1 MRSGNLLLVVVCGAA
16 VGVAAAMAWRWRDL
30 PVLVTRVPEVGA
42 AGASS
47 LDAIRT
53 LACMLSAG
61 FVSGLLVVG
70 LGGRLV
76 MRILAATSGD
86 GVQGLVTEAGETVG
100 AITLSGS
107 ISFLIFVGI
116 LVPLAA
122 ALLFVPLRWVLP
134 NRAWIAG
141 LAFGVILLG
150 FFGVT
155 DPLEPDSVD
164 FIILGPPWLAVTL
177 VSATALLF
185 GMTLA
190 ALAARL
196 NATLPS
202 PPAPW
207 SALSWRHRAAYSS
220 LICLLNPVL
229 VLPAAL
235 YVAGRAVSHGRL
247 GALLE
252 NGPLRQAGRVV
263 AAAVVIAALAMVVGA
278 TADIV

>member
-1 MRSGNLLLVVVCGAA
+1 
-16 VGVAAAMAWRWRDL
+16 
-30 PVLVTRVPEVGA
+30 
-42 AGASS
+42 
-47 LDAIRT
+47 
-53 LACMLSAG
+53 
-61 FVSGLLVVG
+61 
-70 LGGRLV
+70 
-76 MRILAATSGD
+76 MRILTATSGD
-86 GVQGLVTEAGETVG
+86 GAQGLVTDAGEAVG

-150 FFGVT
+150 LFGVT
-155 DPLEPDSVD
+155 DPLAPDSVD
-164 FIILGPPWLAVTL
+164 FIILSPPWLAVTL

-185 GMTLA
+185 GMTFT

-196 NATLPS
+196 DPTLPS
-202 PPAPW
+202 LPRPW
-207 SALSWRHRAAYSS
+207 SALSWRHRAAYAS

-229 VLPAAL
+229 ALPAAF
-235 YVAGRAVSHGRL
+235 YVAGRAAFHGRL
-247 GALLE
+247 GSLLE
-252 NGPLRQAGRVV
+252 NGPLRQAGHVM
-263 AAAVVIAALAMVVGA
+263 AAAVVIGAVAMVVGA